1 MPREV
6 FIESGGLGPAALSW
20 PEKVWH
26 FNWGLIA
33 LLGAIASIGFLT
45 LYSAAGG
52 SLEPWAVR
60 QMVRFGIGMSI
71 LVVVGAIDI
80 RVWFRLAYALYVI
93 AFVMLCAVEVVGTG
107 AMGAERWLSLG
118 FFQVQPSEL
127 MKVALVLALA
137 RFYHGQ
143 PPERASHPFALA
155 VPLVLALVP
164 AALLMR
170 QPDLGTAMMLVLATA
185 AMMFLA
191 GVRIW
196 FFVLSI
202 GAASAAAPIAWE
214 FLRDYQRQRILT
226 FLDPETDPLGKG
238 YHILQS
244 KIALGSGGIF
254 GKGFMEGSQ
263 SYLNYLPEK
272 QTDFIFTMFAE
283 EFGMVGGLVLV
294 LLYLLVLVAGFSI
307 SLKSRSQFGRLLG
320 YGLTSLFFLYVFIN
334 IAMVMGIV
342 PVVGVP
348 LPLLSY
354 GGTAMLTLMFSFGLI
369 MSASVHRDVR
379 IGRAGMLDVI

>member
-20 PEKVWH
+20 PEKIWH
-26 FNWGLIA
+26 FNWSVIA
-33 LLGAIASIGFLT
+33 LLVAIASIGFLT

-60 QMVRFGIGMSI
+60 QMVRFGIGLSI

-80 RVWFRLAYALYVI
+80 RIWFRLAYVMYGI
-93 AFVMLCAVEVVGTG
+93 AFAMLAAVEVVGTG

-118 FFQVQPSEL
+118 VIQVQPSEV
-127 MKVALVLALA
+127 MKVSLVLALA
-137 RFYHGQ
+137 RYYHGQ
-143 PPERASHPFALA
+143 MPDQVTRPLALA
-155 VPLVLALVP
+155 VPLVMALVP

-170 QPDLGTAMMLVLATA
+170 QPDLGTAMMLIMATA

-191 GVRIW
+191 GVRPW
-196 FFVLSI
+196 FFIVSI
-202 GAASAAAPIAWE
+202 ALAAGAAPVAWR
-214 FLRDYQRQRILT
+214 FMRDYQRHRILT
-226 FLDPETDPLGKG
+226 FLDPESDPLGKG

-283 EFGMVGGLVLV
+283 EFGMVGGIVLV
-294 LLYLLVLVAGFSI
+294 LLYLLLLVAGLGI
-307 SLKSRSQFGRLLG
+307 SLKSRSQFGRMLG
-320 YGLTSLFFLYVFIN
+320 YGLTTLFFLYVFIN

-354 GGTAMLTLMFSFGLI
+354 GGTAMLTLMFSFGLL
-369 MSASVHRDVR
+369 MSVSVHRDVR